1 MLYGGIRIVVKK
13 VDTAGGRWKRG
24 QSLFPTYPLS
34 SVPLHLPHNEQTRR
48 SICSSIRPWRPREDA
63 ELRPWQPTRGGRA
76 RSSARSWPSSLAAS
90 ATARVAVVIRAL
102 GHGVVVCLAVLE
114 VVRAW
119 LASSFGPAV
128 LDVAAATAMTL
139 SSGRHR
145 PRVDR
150 PTGRPEGRERGRRLG
165 HEVAVRPSPPARGRR
180 RPPGRPRVRARV
192 VAASATTPSFGRQCR
207 AGARPTVTNREAE
220 ARPCRRCAG
229 DQRYRILPVRCASP
243 AMLPTN
249 CV

>member
-1 MLYGGIRIVVKK
+1 MLYGSIRIVKK

-24 QSLFPTYPLS
+24 QSLFPTYSPLTLS
-34 SVPLHLPHNEQTRR
+34 TYRTTSKRAARFAARSVHGGR
-48 SICSSIRPWRPREDA
+48 REDA
-63 ELRPWQPTRGGRA
+63 KLRPWLPTRGGRA

-90 ATARVAVVIRAL
+90 ATARVVVVIHAL
-102 GHGVVVCLAVLE
+102 GHGVIVCLAVLE

-128 LDVAAATAMTL
+128 LDVAAATATTL

-180 RPPGRPRVRARV
+180 RLPGRPRVRARV
-192 VAASATTPSFGRQCR
+192 VAASATTPSFGRHCR

-243 AMLPTN
+243 AMLLTN
-249 CV
+249 CM